1 MQIIQYI
8 LFSSVCLSML
18 YLAYRM
24 IYRNETNFRQMRVFL
39 MGSVMLSLLLPLSNY
54 KIEVWHKPYNTVS
67 IPQFIN
73 STHAVIAVPE
83 YTSLN
88 FDWTGIAIDLYLLIT
103 AVFLIR
109 LFLQLIILA
118 FNYIKS
124 EKLKRND
131 CVLLFNHRF
140 RNTFSFFD
148 WIFIG
153 PGKIKKEDLEHI
165 IIHERIHATQYH
177 TLDLIVIELLTAV
190 MWFNPLIWMMKNSIQ
205 LVHEYLADEGA
216 LNTGIDKHRYQA
228 LLINQITEDKLIS
241 LSSSFNHS
249 LIKKRM
255 KMMLNKKFNRWSN
268 LKIMALIPLA
278 GFLFFVVAV
287 FNALMPDDLSA
298 APAKPLNVFGFNP
311 LSDHLNSAGTPADTI
326 KTKTIKIIHKQASPD
341 SIITETYNVRV
352 IGDTARGTKIIY
364 FNDKKT
370 GGDTSTVMYVVSK
383 DHPDIMLSEDP
394 DSLVDLDVQV
404 SPNVNHKEKIFIS
417 KSVTMEKSS
426 DQDFSDVLFII
437 DGVEH
442 KEKDAILATEPNKIE
457 SIEVIK
463 DKKTMKKYTDKD
475 YEGVII
481 ITTKAK
487 KK

>member
-1 MQIIQYI
+1 MHLLQYI
-8 LFSSVCLSML
+8 LYSSACLSVFYIAFRL
-18 YLAYRM
+18 
-24 IYRNETNFRQMRVFL
+24 IYRNEANFRQMRIFL
-39 MGSVMLSLLLPLSNY
+39 MGSVLLSLLLPLSNY
-54 KIEVWHKPYNTVS
+54 KIEVWHRQQNTINIQHIVS
-67 IPQFIN
+67 QANVSNI
-73 STHAVIAVPE
+73 VMKD
-83 YTSLN
+83 TSLVM
-88 FDWTGIAIDLYLLIT
+88 DWTSIAIYIYLLIT

-109 LFLQLIILA
+109 ILLQLIILT

-148 WIFIG
+148 WIFVS
-153 PGKIKKEDLEHI
+153 PAKIKKEDLEHI
-165 IIHERIHATQYH
+165 IIHERIHATQFH
-177 TLDLIVIELLTAV
+177 TLDLIVIEVLTAV

-255 KMMLNKKFNRWSN
+255 KMMLNKKFNRRSN
-268 LKIMALIPLA
+268 LKIMTLIPFA
-278 GFLFFVVAV
+278 GFLFIVVAL
-287 FNALMPDDLSA
+287 FNALFPRDLSA
-298 APAKPLNVFGFNP
+298 SSSKPVNVLGFIRD
-311 LSDHLNSAGTPADTI
+311 SGQLNSIEMNSPTDTV
-326 KTKTIKIIHKQASPD
+326 KTKTIKIVHKQQGSD
-341 SIITETYNVRV
+341 SVITETYDVKV

-364 FNDKKT
+364 YNDRKT
-370 GGDTSTVMYVVSK
+370 TGDTSTVMYVIGE
-383 DHPDIMLSEDP
+383 DNPEIMLIEDP
-394 DSLVDLDVQV
+394 DSLDVIINTDV
-404 SPNVNHKEKIFIS
+404 KLNNKVVITKNI
-417 KSVTMEKSS
+417 TLEKSG
-426 DQDFSDVLFII
+426 DQKPNNVLYII

-442 KEKDAILATEPNKIE
+442 IESDALLATEPNMIE
-457 SIEVIK
+457 SITVVK
-463 DKKTMKKYTDKD
+463 DKKMMKKYTDKD

-481 ITTKAK
+481 ITTKTK

>member
-1 MQIIQYI
+1 MQILQYI
-8 LFSSVCLSML
+8 LFSSACLSIL
-18 YLAYRM
+18 YLAFRL
-24 IYRNETNFRQMRVFL
+24 IYRNEANFRQMRVFL
-39 MGSVMLSLLLPLSNY
+39 MGSVLISLLVPLSDF
-54 KIEVWHKPYNTVS
+54 KIDVWNQTHPAVNLQ
-67 IPQFIN
+67 QFISLN
-73 STHAVIAVPE
+73 HATVRVPENTAVPV
-83 YTSLN
+83 
-88 FDWTGIAIDLYLLIT
+88 DWSGIAIDIYLLIT
-103 AVFLIR
+103 AIFLVRI
-109 LFLQLIILA
+109 LLQLVILA

-131 CVLLFNHRF
+131 CVLLLNHRF

-255 KMMLNKKFNRWSN
+255 KMMINRKFNRRSN
-268 LKIMALIPLA
+268 LKIMTLIPLA
-278 GFLFFVVAV
+278 GFLFVMIALV
-287 FNALMPDDLSA
+287 NALMPRELSA
-298 APAKPLNVFGFNP
+298 SPAKPLTVFGFSHN
-311 LSDHLNSAGTPADTI
+311 SDQFNSAETPADTM
-326 KTKTIKIIHKQASPD
+326 KTKTIKIIRKNEGKD
-341 SIITETYNVRV
+341 SIITETYDVKV
-352 IGDTARGTKIIY
+352 TGDTARGTKIIY
-364 FNDKKT
+364 YNNKKMH
-370 GGDTSTVMYVVSK
+370 GDTTRVVYVIGK
-383 DHPDIMLSEDP
+383 DQPEIMLSEDP
-394 DSLVDLDVQV
+394 DSL
-404 SPNVNHKEKIFIS
+404 
-417 KSVTMEKSS
+417 
-426 DQDFSDVLFII
+426 DVLINTDVKLNNKVVITKNISYETSLDQKPVMYII

-442 KEKDAILATEPNKIE
+442 KENNPILSIEPDKIE
-457 SIEVIK
+457 SIDVIK
-463 DKKTMKKYTDKD
+463 DKKMMKKYTDKD

>member
-1 MQIIQYI
+1 MQILQYI
-8 LFSSVCLSML
+8 LFSSVCLSIL
-18 YLAYRM
+18 YLAYRL
-24 IYRNETNFRQMRVFL
+24 IYRNEANFRQMRVFL
-39 MGSVMLSLLLPLSNY
+39 MGSVMLSLLLPLSHY
-54 KIEVWHKPYNTVS
+54 KIEVWNKPHNTVN
-67 IPQFIN
+67 IHQYIN
-73 STHAVIAVPE
+73 PASAVSPVPE
-83 YTSLN
+83 NTSLN
-88 FDWTGIAIDLYLLIT
+88 IDWTGIAIDIYLLIT
-103 AVFLIR
+103 VIFLIR
-109 LFLQLIILA
+109 LLLQLSILA

-131 CVLLFNHRF
+131 CVLLLNHRF

-148 WIFIG
+148 LIFIG
-153 PGKIKKEDLEHI
+153 PEKIKKEDLEHI

-255 KMMLNKKFNRWSN
+255 KMMLNKKFNRRSN
-268 LKIMALIPLA
+268 LKIMTLLPLA
-278 GFLFFVVAV
+278 AFLFVVTAL
-287 FNALMPDDLSA
+287 FNALVPSDLSA
-298 APAKPLNVFGFNP
+298 APAKPLNVFGFSHH
-311 LSDHLNSAGTPADTI
+311 SDQLNSLGTTADTI
-326 KTKTIKIIHKQASPD
+326 KTKTIKIIHKQEGPD
-341 SIITETYNVRV
+341 SIINETINVKV
-352 IGDTARGTKIIY
+352 VGDTARGTKIVY
-364 FNDKKT
+364 YNDKHMT
-370 GGDTSTVMYVVSK
+370 GDTSTVMYVIIK
-383 DHPDIMLSEDP
+383 DHPEIMLSEDL
-394 DSLVDLDVQV
+394 DSLDVLV
-404 SPNVNHKEKIFIS
+404 NTNVKHTQKVIITKN
-417 KSVTMEKSS
+417 VTNEKSA
-426 DQDFSDVLFII
+426 DQEPSNTLIII

-442 KEKDAILATEPNKIE
+442 RENDAMLAVDPA
-457 SIEVIK
+457 SIERVDVIK
-463 DKKTMKKYTDKD
+463 DKKMMKKYTDKD

>member
-8 LFSSVCLSML
+8 LFSSVCLSIL
-18 YLAYRM
+18 YLAFRL
-24 IYRNETNFRQMRVFL
+24 IYRNEANFGQMRIFL
-39 MGSVMLSLLLPLSNY
+39 MGSVLLSLLLPMSNY
-54 KIEVWHKPYNTVS
+54 KIEVWNKPQNTVS
-67 IPQFIN
+67 IHQIIN
-73 STHAVIAVPE
+73 QANAVSPVAE
-83 YTSLN
+83 NTSLN
-88 FDWTGIAIDLYLLIT
+88 INWTGIAIDIYLLFS

-109 LFLQLIILA
+109 ILLQLIILA

-124 EKLKRND
+124 QKLKRND

-153 PGKIKKEDLEHI
+153 PEKIKKEDLEHI
-165 IIHERIHATQYH
+165 IIHERIHAAQYH

-216 LNTGIDKHRYQA
+216 LNTGIDKLRYQA

-255 KMMLNKKFNRWSN
+255 KMMLNKKFNRRSN
-268 LKIMALIPLA
+268 LKIMTLLPLA
-278 GFLFFVVAV
+278 GFLFILIALV
-287 FNALMPDDLSA
+287 NALAPRDLSA
-298 APAKPLNVFGFNP
+298 APAKPLNVMDYIHN
-311 LSDHLNSAGTPADTI
+311 SDQSNLLVTPADTI
-326 KTKTIKIIHKQASPD
+326 RTKTIKIIHKQEGSD
-341 SIITETYNVRV
+341 SIINETYDVR
-352 IGDTARGTKIIY
+352 IDGDTARGTKIVY
-364 FNDKKT
+364 YNNKNT
-370 GGDTSTVMYVVSK
+370 GGDTTHVEYVISE
-383 DHPDIMLSEDP
+383 DNPEIMLSEDP
-394 DSLVDLDVQV
+394 DSLDVLV
-404 SPNVNHKEKIFIS
+404 KTNVMHKEKIIITKTIITPENS
-417 KSVTMEKSS
+417 ASEELSNT
-426 DQDFSDVLFII
+426 LIII

-442 KEKDAILATEPNKIE
+442 MEKNAISSVDPNMIE
-457 SIEVIK
+457 RVDVIK
-463 DKKTMKKYTDKD
+463 DKKMMKKYTDKD